1 MAEVSFAKSFLASL
15 DSKPIK
21 VPADTVYDPQ
31 TFAPRFPIILPR
43 LTDPPHPPMPKKV
56 KTTAPPGSSKGITVH
71 LKSARNPVL
80 DIKLP
85 NVALATATVQE
96 LKDAVHQRIR
106 PSNATDPDQRVPLDK
121 IKLLWKRKPV
131 QGTSIADILADESD
145 IIRGNSPAEFSVM
158 VLGGASIIP
167 EEELKAAAAATTKA
181 ARPLFES
188 DPQEDTEMKDPGSE
202 EVQETP
208 QSDASL
214 RSEFKDLYDADT
226 FWEDMRIFIQE
237 RMPNPD
243 NAPAMVSIF
252 KAGLKDYLK

>member
-1 MAEVSFAKSFLASL
+1 MSEVSFTKSFLASL
-15 DSKPIK
+15 DSKPIR
-21 VPADTVYDPQ
+21 VPADTVYDPR

-56 KTTAPPGSSKGITVH
+56 KTASPPGSSKGITVH

-96 LKDAVHQRIR
+96 LKDAVHQKIR

-131 QGTSIADILADESD
+131 QGTS
-145 IIRGNSPAEFSVM
+145 
-158 VLGGASIIP
+158 
-167 EEELKAAAAATTKA
+167 
-181 ARPLFES
+181 
-188 DPQEDTEMKDPGSE
+188 EDTEMKDLDPK
-202 EVQETP
+202 EVGELP
-208 QSDASL
+208 QGDQSL
-214 RSEFKDLYDADT
+214 RSEFANLYDADN
-226 FWEDMRIFIQE
+226 FWEDMTNFIQDKI
-237 RMPNPD
+237 PNPD
-243 NAPAMVSIF
+243 HAPAMISIF

>member
-1 MAEVSFAKSFLASL
+1 MSEVSFTKSFLASL
-15 DSKPIK
+15 DSKPIR
-21 VPADTVYDPQ
+21 VPADTVYDPR

-56 KTTAPPGSSKGITVH
+56 KTASPPGSSKGITVH

-96 LKDAVHQRIR
+96 LKDAVHQKIR

-131 QGTSIADILADESD
+131 QGTSVADILADESD
-145 IIRGNSPAEFSVM
+145 IVSGQNPAEFSVM
-158 VLGGASIIP
+158 VLGGASVLP
-167 EEELKAAAAATTKA
+167 EEELKAAAATAKVAKPPVELGT
-181 ARPLFES
+181 
-188 DPQEDTEMKDPGSE
+188 QEDTEMKDLDPK
-202 EVQETP
+202 EVGELP
-208 QSDASL
+208 QGDQSL
-214 RSEFKDLYDADT
+214 RSEFANLYDADN
-226 FWEDMRIFIQE
+226 FWEDMTNFIQDKI
-237 RMPNPD
+237 PNPD
-243 NAPAMVSIF
+243 HAPAMISIF